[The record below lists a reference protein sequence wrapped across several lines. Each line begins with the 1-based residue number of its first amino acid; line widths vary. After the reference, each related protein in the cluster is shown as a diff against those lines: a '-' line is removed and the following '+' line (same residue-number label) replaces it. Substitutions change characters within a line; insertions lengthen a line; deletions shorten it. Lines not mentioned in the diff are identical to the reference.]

1 MHTDQ
6 IRQGSMQVPTSDV
19 AATGATRR
27 PRATAAEAAS
37 ALRAGRLVILPTE
50 TVYGLGADA
59 CNDLAVAAVFEAKG
73 RPQFNP
79 LIVHVQD
86 AVMAARHAHLEGV
99 AKTLADAFWPGP
111 LTLVLPRRPDT
122 PISLLVSAGL
132 DTLAVRVPAHP
143 VTQAILADFGGPI
156 AAPSANRSGHVSP
169 TRVEDAAAEL
179 GDTVAAIVDGGPC
192 REGLES
198 TIVAVRGDY
207 VALLRPGTIT
217 PDMIERAAGLPVRL
231 EGASERLTAPG
242 QLESHYAPR
251 AEVRLNARE
260 PKPGEAFLAFGPTA
274 PPGLNLSPAGDLK
287 EAAAHLFAYLRQLDA
302 SGVSHI
308 AVMPIPEEGLGLAI
322 NDRLRRAAAPR
333 PEGRA

>member
-1 MHTDQ
+1 M
-6 IRQGSMQVPTSDV
+6 RTSDV

-27 PRATAAEAAS
+27 PWATAVEAAE

-59 CNDLAVAAVFEAKG
+59 CNDQAVAAVFEAKG

-86 AVMAARHAHLEGV
+86 AAMAARHARLEGV
-99 AKTLADAFWPGP
+99 AKRLADAFWPGP

-122 PISLLVSAGL
+122 PVSLLVSAGL
-132 DTLAVRVPAHP
+132 DTLALRAPAHA
-143 VTQAILADFGGPI
+143 VAQAILADFGGPI

-179 GDTVAAIVDGGPC
+179 GDKAAAIVDGGPC

-198 TIVAVRGDY
+198 TIVAVRETH

-217 PDMIERAAGLPVRL
+217 PTEIERVAGLPVRV
-231 EGASERLTAPG
+231 EGAGERLTAPG

-251 AEVRLNARE
+251 AGVRLNARA
-260 PKPGEAFLAFGPTA
+260 PKPGEAFLAFGPGA
-274 PPGLNLSPAGDLK
+274 PSGLNLSATGDLR

-302 SGVSHI
+302 TGTACI
-308 AVMPIPEEGLGLAI
+308 AVMPIPEDGLGLAI

-333 PEGRA
+333 PERRA

>member
-1 MHTDQ
+1 
-6 IRQGSMQVPTSDV
+6 MQVPTSDV
-19 AATGATRR
+19 AATGAMRR
-27 PRATAAEAAS
+27 PWATAAEAAS

-86 AVMAARHAHLEGV
+86 AAMAARHARLEGV
-99 AKTLADAFWPGP
+99 ARTLADAFWPGP
-111 LTLVLPRRPDT
+111 LTLVLPRMPDS
-122 PISLLVSAGL
+122 PVSLLVSAGL
-132 DTLAVRVPAHP
+132 DTLAVRTPSHP
-143 VTQAILADFGGPI
+143 VAQAILADFGGPI

-179 GDTVAAIVDGGPC
+179 GDKAAAIVDGGPC

-198 TIVAVRGDY
+198 TIVAVREGH
-207 VALLRPGTIT
+207 VAILRPGTIT
-217 PDMIERAAGLPVRL
+217 PDMIERAADLPVRI
-231 EGASERLTAPG
+231 EGAGARPTAPG

-251 AEVRLNARE
+251 AEVRLNATA
-260 PKPGEAFLAFGPTA
+260 PKPGEAFLAFGSGA

-302 SGVSHI
+302 SGVEHI

-333 PEGRA
+333 PERRA

>member
-1 MHTDQ
+1 M
-6 IRQGSMQVPTSDV
+6 PTSDV
-19 AATGATRR
+19 AATGMSKW
-27 PRATAAEAAS
+27 PWATAAEAAE

-59 CNDLAVAAVFEAKG
+59 CNDEAVAAVFEAKG

-79 LIVHVQD
+79 LIVHVKD
-86 AVMAARHAHLEGV
+86 AAMAAEHAVLEGV
-99 AKTLADAFWPGP
+99 AKSLADAFWPGP

-122 PISLLVSAGL
+122 PVSLLVSAGL
-132 DTLAVRVPAHP
+132 DTLALRAPAHA
-143 VTQAILADFGGPI
+143 VAQAILADFGGPI

-169 TRVEDAAAEL
+169 TRVEDAATEL
-179 GDTVAAIVDGGPC
+179 GDKAAAIVDGGPC

-198 TIVAVRGDY
+198 TIVAVRDTH

-217 PDMIERAAGLPVRL
+217 PAEIERAAGLPVRL
-231 EGASERLTAPG
+231 EGSGERLTAPG

-251 AEVRLNARE
+251 AEVRLNAPAPE
-260 PKPGEAFLAFGPTA
+260 PGEAFLAFGPNA
-274 PPGLNLSPAGDLK
+274 PSGLNLSPTGNLK

-302 SGVSHI
+302 TGVRHI

-333 PEGRA
+333 PERRA